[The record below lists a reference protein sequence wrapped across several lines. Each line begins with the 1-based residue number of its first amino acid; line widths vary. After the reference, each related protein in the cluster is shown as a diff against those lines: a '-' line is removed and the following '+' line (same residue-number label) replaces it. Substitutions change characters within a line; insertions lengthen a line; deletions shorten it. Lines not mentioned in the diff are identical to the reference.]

1 MLLNTTPKADG
12 FYMPAEWYPQQQ
24 VWMLW
29 PERPDNWRLGAKPAQ
44 QAFGQVAAAIAE
56 FAPVTIGVSAAQYEN
71 ALARLSTI
79 ENVRVVE
86 ISSDDAWARDTGPS
100 FVINKE
106 ASEIR
111 GVDWSFNAWGGL
123 ESGLYFPWLRDDQV
137 ASKILQIEHSA
148 RYRCDDF
155 VLEGGSIHVD
165 GEGTV
170 ITTEECLL
178 NKNRNPHLNRT
189 EIETYLKNYLS
200 INKVIWL
207 PFGLYNDE
215 TNGHIDNFCCFI
227 RPTEVL
233 LAWTDDSSDPNYER
247 CQAAWRVLAQ
257 TTDAQGRQL
266 TIHKLPI
273 PGPLFA
279 SKEECAGVD
288 LSNDAQPRDPT
299 IRLAG
304 SYVNFLIV
312 NNGIIAPYFDDA
324 KDAEA
329 EATLNRLFPEKKV
342 VMVAGREILL
352 GGGNIHCITQQ
363 QPLINPDQ

>member
-1 MLLNTTPKADG
+1 MLLNSTPKTDG

-44 QAFGQVAAAIAE
+44 QAFSQVATAIAE
-56 FAPVTIGVSAAQYEN
+56 FTPVTVGVSAVQYEN
-71 ALARLSTI
+71 ALARLARI
-79 ENVRVVE
+79 NNIRVVE
-86 ISSDDAWARDTGPS
+86 ISSDDAWARDTGPT
-100 FVINKE
+100 FVINKK
-106 ASEIR
+106 ATEIR

-123 ESGLYFPWLRDDQV
+123 DSGLYFPWLRDDQV

-148 RYRCDDF
+148 RYRCNEF

-178 NKNRNPHLNRT
+178 NKNRNPHLTREQIT
-189 EIETYLKNYLS
+189 SYLKNYLN
-200 INKVIWL
+200 IDKVIWL

-215 TNGHIDNFCCFI
+215 TNGHVDNFCCFI

-247 CQAAWRVLAQ
+247 CQAAWQVLTQ

-266 TIHKLPI
+266 TIHKIPI

-279 SKEECAGVD
+279 SAEECAGVD
-288 LSNDAQPRDPT
+288 LSKDAQPRDPA

-304 SYVNFLIV
+304 SYVNFLIT

-329 EATLNRLFPEKKV
+329 ETILNRLFPEKKV

-363 QPLINPDQ
+363 QPFIDPT